1 MINRV
6 LVAIDGSETSDRA
19 VIFAGEVASNA
30 KAGLVVLTVIP
41 PISPLLFQRS
51 GLGEGQGVGLRPR
64 SMEMIDEYEKSTEE
78 AHKEALE
85 KAEKAI
91 REAYPDLKVSKKLG
105 QGRVASTIMDAARSE
120 NADLIVLGRCGH
132 SKIERWL
139 LGSTSKQVAEE
150 CDKPV
155 LIVK

>member
-1 MINRV
+1 M
-6 LVAIDGSETSDRA
+6 
-19 VIFAGEVASNA
+19 
-30 KAGLVVLTVIP
+30 
-41 PISPLLFQRS
+41 
-51 GLGEGQGVGLRPR
+51 
-64 SMEMIDEYEKSTEE
+64 
-78 AHKEALE
+78 E

-105 QGRVASTIMDAARSE
+105 KGRVASTIMDAVRSE